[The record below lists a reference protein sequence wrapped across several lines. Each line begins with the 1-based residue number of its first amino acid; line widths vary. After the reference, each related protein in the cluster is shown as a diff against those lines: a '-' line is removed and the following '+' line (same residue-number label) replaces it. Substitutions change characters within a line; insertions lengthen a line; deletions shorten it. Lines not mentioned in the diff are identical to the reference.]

1 MKIKLVILLLTFSFI
16 LFACKSTD
24 NFDTRD
30 AESVFKKA
38 MEYYENENY
47 LEARNLFEMIKLQYS
62 ATEWADDA
70 QYYLGEI
77 AFKRKEYILAAF
89 SYNQLR
95 RSYPGSIYSK
105 ISLYKTAL
113 SFYELSP
120 KFDRDQ
126 EYTKKAIQA
135 FQEYQYIY
143 PDDSLYNEAGNKINE
158 LRNKLAY
165 RDFFTA
171 GLYRKLDSPH
181 SALIYYNTVI
191 KNYNDTEYY
200 EPSFLGKIEVLIEME
215 KYDEAKSTIQAYKKN
230 FTNGKFLKE
239 ISELEKKLN

>member
-1 MKIKLVILLLTFSFI
+1 MKIKLLLPLIILSII
-16 LFACKSTD
+16 LFSCKSTD

-30 AESVFKKA
+30 AEAVYKKA
-38 MEYYENENY
+38 VEYFENENY

-89 SYNQLR
+89 NYNQLR

-143 PDDSLYNEAGNKINE
+143 PDDSLYNEASNKINE

-181 SALIYYNTVI
+181 SALIYYNSVI
-191 KNYNDTEYY
+191 KDFNDTEYY

-215 KYDEAKSTIQAYKKN
+215 KFDEAKSTIQAYKKN
-230 FTNGKFLKE
+230 FIKGKFLKE
-239 ISELEKKLN
+239 IEELEKKIN

>member
-38 MEYYENENY
+38 VEYYENENY